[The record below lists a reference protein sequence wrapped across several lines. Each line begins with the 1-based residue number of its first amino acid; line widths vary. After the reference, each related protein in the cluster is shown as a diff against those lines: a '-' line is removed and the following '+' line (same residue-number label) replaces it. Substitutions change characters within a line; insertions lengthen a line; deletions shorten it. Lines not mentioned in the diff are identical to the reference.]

1 MIKEP
6 QIPLFDLVACLSDA
20 VDLVSPAL
28 ADHHKQVAYIAS
40 CIGEEFG
47 FPLEKQKDLV
57 LSGALHDIGAL
68 SLAERI
74 ETLNF
79 DFESAVQHSK
89 LGSGLVALFE
99 PLAPLAPI
107 INFHHTFWNEG
118 QGSQQVG
125 GPVPLES
132 HIIHLADR
140 IAVLIDTKNEVLG
153 QVKGICE
160 KTLEQ
165 SGKMFHPE
173 LVEAFMSLSQKEYF
187 WLDLKSSTIYRH
199 LRRKARSKT
208 IVMDLDQLNDLA
220 MLFAKVIDFRSSFT
234 ATHSSGV
241 SASAE
246 RIAQLCGFSE
256 RERRMMK
263 IAGYLHDLGKLAVP
277 REILEKP
284 GSLTSEEFNV
294 IRSHTFHT
302 YRILET
308 VEDFETINTWA
319 AFHHERLNG
328 KGYPFHHKG
337 EDLSLGSRIMCV
349 ADVFT
354 AVAEDRPYRKGMSN
368 VETRKVLKS
377 MAQSATLDAHIVS
390 ILESHFEEIN
400 VVRSKAQSDS
410 REIYRQLLTVH

>member
-20 VDLVSPAL
+20 LDLVSPAL
-28 ADHHKQVAYIAS
+28 VDHHKQVAYIAS
-40 CIGEEFG
+40 CIGEELG
-47 FPLEKQKDLV
+47 LPMETQKDLI
-57 LSGALHDIGAL
+57 LAGALHDIGAL

-74 ETLNF
+74 EILHF
-79 DFESAVQHSK
+79 DFETSPQHPL
-89 LGSGLVALFE
+89 LGGGLVSLFE

-107 INFHHTFWNEG
+107 INSHHTFWNSET
-118 QGSQQVG
+118 G
-125 GPVPLES
+125 GRVPLES

-140 IAVLIDTKNEVLG
+140 IAVLIDAKNEVLG
-153 QVKGICE
+153 QVRSICD
-160 KTLEQ
+160 TMRLQ
-165 SGKMFHPE
+165 SGKMFKPE
-173 LVEAFMSLSQKEYF
+173 LVDAFLSLSQKEYF
-187 WLDLKSSTIYRH
+187 WLDAQSSPLYRH

-208 IVMDLDQLNDLA
+208 IIMDLDQLSDLA

-246 RIAQLCGFSE
+246 HLAKLSGFSE
-256 RERRMMK
+256 RECRMMK

-284 GSLTSEEFNV
+284 GRLTSEEFNV
-294 IRSHTFHT
+294 IRSHTYHT

-308 VEDFETINTWA
+308 VEDFETINTWG

-328 KGYPFHHKG
+328 KGYPFHHQGK
-337 EDLSLGSRIMCV
+337 DLSLGSRIMCV

-354 AVAEDRPYRKGMSN
+354 AVTEDRPYRKGMSDG
-368 VETRKVLKS
+368 ETKTVLKS
-377 MAQSATLDAHIVS
+377 MATGGTLDVHIVS
-390 ILESHFEEIN
+390 MLEVNFEEIN
-400 VVRSKAQSDS
+400 GIRAKAQSDS
-410 REIYRQLLTVH
+410 REVYRQMIRGN